1 MGVAS
6 LLCAFLFT
14 PVWNV
19 NPLFGSVFEIGF
31 AGGHGTAGG
40 MASVF
45 MENFKWQDGG
55 DLGMTT
61 IHLRLNDRAN
71 PTAQQPFNSICAK
84 AVFPQH
90 LRVLGGVYP
99 ALQQN

>member
-1 MGVAS
+1 MNSQALHVQLILQVVEAEYS
-6 LLCAFLFT
+6 FVKAQIQRYNAKNTLTL
-14 PVWNV
+14 
-19 NPLFGSVFEIGF
+19 
-31 AGGHGTAGG
+31 
-40 MASVF
+40 
-45 MENFKWQDGG
+45 
-55 DLGMTT
+55 
-61 IHLRLNDRAN
+61 HLRLNDRAK